1 MIRQQSKAKQASII
15 AITTALYALFFAA
28 SFAALPFMPNFAL
41 LYLPI
46 ILLGV
51 FPIWFGWNGLAGVMI
66 GGFIGGAFSEGLGV
80 LGIFESVVALLIYMI
95 NWVFI
100 PKKAAEDG
108 NKIRIA
114 SLLGLYT
121 ISLLVGT
128 AYIVWQY
135 TFFPALFPPESWL
148 TITLTTFALNIPIV
162 LIACP
167 ALIKAISPRMR
178 IWGLYVGNFA
188 EWRSSRAKP
197 KPAYA

>member
-100 PKKAAEDG
+100 PKKAVEDG
-108 NKIRIA
+108 NKISIA

-135 TFFPALFPPESWL
+135 TFFPALFPPKSLL
-148 TITLTTFALNIPIV
+148 TITLTTFALNVPIV
-162 LIACP
+162 LIASP

>member
-1 MIRQQSKAKQASII
+1 
-15 AITTALYALFFAA
+15 
-28 SFAALPFMPNFAL
+28 
-41 LYLPI
+41 
-46 ILLGV
+46 
-51 FPIWFGWNGLAGVMI
+51 MI
-66 GGFIGGAFSEGLGV
+66 GGFVGGAFSEGLGV

-108 NKIRIA
+108 NKTRIA
-114 SLLGLYT
+114 ALLGLYT
-121 ISLLVGT
+121 VSLLVGT

-135 TFFPALFPPESWL
+135 TVFPALFPPESWL

-167 ALIKAISPRMR
+167 ALIKAISPKMR

-197 KPAYA
+197 KPA

>member
-135 TFFPALFPPESWL
+135 TVFPALFPPESLL
-148 TITLTTFALNIPIV
+148 TITLTTFALNVPIV

-188 EWRSSRAKP
+188 EWRSSRAKL
-197 KPAYA
+197 KPA